1 MAFVPAR
8 CLDAFLTSA
17 ISQPLIFVNAL
28 ALNPVTTP
36 NTAKFLS
43 ARLLFMAK
51 RCTREEANRRTETI
65 ARMLINGANAMECRA
80 YARVQ
85 WGLKRHGIDHYM
97 AAARKMIRENADL
110 DRTDFVSQKLT
121 TLELVLRKAL
131 ETNQLNNAVGAIRL
145 MADIT
150 GCASK

>member
-1 MAFVPAR
+1 
-8 CLDAFLTSA
+8 
-17 ISQPLIFVNAL
+17 
-28 ALNPVTTP
+28 
-36 NTAKFLS
+36 
-43 ARLLFMAK
+43 MAK

-80 YARVQ
+80 YARVH

-121 TLELVLRKAL
+121 TLELIVRKSL